1 MDMKNNL
8 MQIRLEK
15 NLSTNQLALLSGV
28 SQSQIT
34 RIENNYISNVSLIT
48 AWRLAKALD
57 VDIFDIFIME

>member
-8 MQIRLEK
+8 MQIHLEK

>member
-1 MDMKNNL
+1 MKNNL
-8 MQIRLEK
+8 MQIRLDK
-15 NLSTNQLALLSGV
+15 NLSTNQLARLSGV

-48 AWRLAKALD
+48 AYKLANALD